1 MRGHGD
7 TCSNSRRRL
16 RRYGPLPHS
25 MCIGAIGRHPISYV
39 GDPSPAVYA
48 ATVEILGAALEPP
61 PNEPDLERLLVNS
74 AQIRTAVRLLRSGE
88 QGGMQHD

>member
-1 MRGHGD
+1 MG
-7 TCSNSRRRL
+7 
-16 RRYGPLPHS
+16 RYHIRCVLEQS
-25 MCIGAIGRHPISYV
+25 DVTRIAYV

-48 ATVEILGAALEPP
+48 AMVGIFEGAGLELL